1 MIIVLGI
8 KRLYLTGGISKVKIK
23 IEGEVSDLGK
33 IELSEV
39 KEMYILLWTEKGPVL
54 RPIVDSK
61 IILET

>member
-1 MIIVLGI
+1 M
-8 KRLYLTGGISKVKIK
+8 KIK

-54 RPIVDSK
+54 RPIIESK
-61 IILET
+61 ITLEI

>member
-1 MIIVLGI
+1 M
-8 KRLYLTGGISKVKIK
+8 KIK

-54 RPIVDSK
+54 RPIIEGK
-61 IILET
+61 ITLEIK